1 MKCTISNIM
10 QFLTYIIALGY
21 EGLNFVYKASLTAY
35 QSRRDRDANNMLNNN
50 VSKNQLSPQLT
61 DAQIPCDPAISIC
74 PPTERP
80 VRPSRPIVKLRLGHV
95 EEQTGVKASGS
106 SGGQEMV
113 PFIRPRPSA
122 FYADTFSTA
131 ISEFIQRLKTC
142 EEEICHG
149 KYYDFIL

>member
-1 MKCTISNIM
+1 M

-95 EEQTGVKASGS
+95 EEQTGVKASGGS
-106 SGGQEMV
+106 PAGQEMV

-122 FYADTFSTA
+122 PASQQLFMPTRSQQPFQSLFRD
-131 ISEFIQRLKTC
+131 
-142 EEEICHG
+142 
-149 KYYDFIL
+149 